1 MGMNFFVVVVVVVV
15 DVVVKVIG
23 GTWSWPRGGREGGRG
38 WGLTRGCYGI
48 DWHVGMNFFGKR
60 CRHDNYDIKR

>member
-23 GTWSWPRGGREGGRG
+23 GTWSLPRGGREGVGVETWVLWNLFARG
-38 WGLTRGCYGI
+38 
-48 DWHVGMNFFGKR
+48 HEFFFGK
-60 CRHDNYDIKR
+60 DA